1 MNKIRIDKWL
11 WAVRIYK
18 TRSSARDA
26 CLKGKIKI
34 EGKSVKPSYSIEV
47 KLIIEVRKKI
57 ICHKF
62 KVIKLIDKRIGAK
75 LLHEYLIDLTPQEEI
90 EKNKINFSLRTY
102 KTKTMKGRPT
112 KKERRDMEKIKS
124 TFDNNV

>member
-18 TRSSARDA
+18 TRTNSREA

-34 EGKSVKPSYSIEV
+34 NGKSVKPSFNIEV
-47 KLIIEVRKKI
+47 KMNIIVKK
-57 ICHKF
+57 KF
-62 KVIKLIDKRIGAK
+62 VSYSYDVIGLTDKRVGAK
-75 LLHEYLIDLTPQEEI
+75 LVDNYMIDKTPEEELI
-90 EKNKINFSLRTY
+90 KNKVNLLLPTFR
-102 KTKTMKGRPT
+102 TKTMKGRPT

-124 TFDNNV
+124 KFGDY